1 MKFVLRTR
9 SLWNALSASNRL
21 NIGQRHIR
29 ELCRFFLPNPYK
41 SVYPAHQI
49 K

>member
-9 SLWNALSASNRL
+9 SLWNTLSAGNRL

-29 ELCRFFLPNPYK
+29 ELCRIFLSNPYK
-41 SVYPAHQI
+41 SVYLTHQI